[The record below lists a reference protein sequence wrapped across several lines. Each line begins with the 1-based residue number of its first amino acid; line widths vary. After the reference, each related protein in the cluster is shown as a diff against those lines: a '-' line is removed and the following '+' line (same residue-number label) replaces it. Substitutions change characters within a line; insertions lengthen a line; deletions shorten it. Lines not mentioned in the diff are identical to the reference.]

1 MSNIIPFPRNDLKH
15 LSKEYLLETLEA
27 AIMATDCYE
36 FVIGKIASV
45 FEACERAKIGQP
57 LDWLAVTL
65 AVREVECCITAS
77 DRDPRVIGL
86 CRRALRDA
94 GIGDSEIRI
103 SPEGEVESRKVYF
116 ARNAQ
121 GLIKIGSSLAVDGR
135 LDTLG
140 KAAGEELELLLVQR
154 GSLALEKMLHEHFA
168 DLREQG
174 EWFRAGPE
182 LEDYIESLRATLGDD
197 AP

>member
-1 MSNIIPFPRNDLKH
+1 M
-15 LSKEYLLETLEA
+15 
-27 AIMATDCYE
+27 
-36 FVIGKIASV
+36 IGKIASV
-45 FEACERAKIGQP
+45 FEACERAKFRQP
-57 LDWLAVTL
+57 LDGWAVTL
-65 AVREVECCITAS
+65 AVSEVEFCITAS

-94 GIGDSEIRI
+94 GIGDCEIRI

-140 KAAGEELELLLVQR
+140 KAAGEELELLLVQP